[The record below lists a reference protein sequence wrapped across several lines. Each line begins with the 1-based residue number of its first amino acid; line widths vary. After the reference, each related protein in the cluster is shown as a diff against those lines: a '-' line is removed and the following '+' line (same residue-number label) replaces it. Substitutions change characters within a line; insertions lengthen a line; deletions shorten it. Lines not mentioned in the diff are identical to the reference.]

1 MRELVYYVA
10 VSLDGYIAGP
20 DGQFDAFTFEGDH
33 ISALNERFADTIPT
47 AYAEQLGIDQ
57 SAGEFSTVLM
67 GWNTYAVGLPEGM
80 DSPYRHLEQIV
91 FSRTQ
96 QREAENLRVTAE
108 DPVRTVQDLR
118 GEPGG
123 DIWLCGGGHLA
134 SQLLGEI
141 DRVVLKRN
149 PVVFGDGIP
158 LFAATE
164 YEPTQFE
171 HLETTAFD
179 SGVIV
184 SELVKR
190 SA

>member
-33 ISALNERFADTIPT
+33 MGALLERFADAIPT
-47 AYAEQLGIDQ
+47 DAAEQLGIGQ
-57 SAGEFSTVLM
+57 STGGFSTVLM
-67 GWNTYAVGLPEGM
+67 GWSTYAVGLPAGM

-96 QREAENLRVTAE
+96 QAEAENLRVTAE
-108 DPVRTVQDLR
+108 DPVRTVQELR
-118 GEPGG
+118 GEPGR

-134 SQLLGEI
+134 TQLLCEI
-141 DRVVLKRN
+141 DRIVLKRN
-149 PVVFGDGIP
+149 PVVFGSGIP
-158 LFAATE
+158 LFAAAD
-164 YEPTQFE
+164 YDPVQFE
-171 HLETTAFD
+171 HLETTAYD
-179 SGVIV
+179 SGVVV
-184 SELVKR
+184 SEFVKR